1 MDPSDRAVC
10 IRIAQREA
18 LAPQCKGGSA
28 LDRQGSA
35 AARAGRS
42 EPGVRGHLP
51 WVRPASAAIGP
62 ELRVRPAAAS
72 SWPGK
77 VSPRGACPTVLRDRP
92 LAPRRVEGRAA
103 SLLTAPRDDRRGQ
116 ILPTRAAAGPIRAF
130 RPGGAIFEIAGARA
144 LGWRP
149 RASRPA
155 WRGRRLRERASAA
168 PPRGRG
174 CRRAGQRR
182 RAGEHSFLRGEKAS
196 PHSHALLRHL

>member
-1 MDPSDRAVC
+1 MPSSRSAMDPSDRAVC

-42 EPGVRGHLP
+42 EPGGSAGISRGCAPHRLP
-51 WVRPASAAIGP
+51 LGLSSESGP
-62 ELRVRPAAAS
+62 RQLRVGPRT
-72 SWPGK
+72 PG
-77 VSPRGACPTVLRDRP
+77 GACLTVLRDRP
-92 LAPRRVEGRAA
+92 LAPKRVEGRAA

-144 LGWRP
+144 LDWRP

-155 WRGRRLRERASAA
+155 RRGRRLRERASAA

-174 CRRAGQRR
+174 CRRAGQRH
-182 RAGEHSFLRGEKAS
+182 RAGEHSF
-196 PHSHALLRHL
+196 

>member
-1 MDPSDRAVC
+1 MPSSRSAMDPSDRAVC

-42 EPGVRGHLP
+42 EPGGSAGISRGCAPHRLP
-51 WVRPASAAIGP
+51 LGLSSESGP
-62 ELRVRPAAAS
+62 RQLRVGPRT
-72 SWPGK
+72 PG
-77 VSPRGACPTVLRDRP
+77 GACLTVVRDRT
-92 LAPRRVEGRAA
+92 LAPRRVGGRAA
-103 SLLTAPRDDRRGQ
+103 SLLTALRDDRRGQ

-144 LGWRP
+144 LDWRP

-182 RAGEHSFLRGEKAS
+182 RAGEHSFLRG
-196 PHSHALLRHL
+196 